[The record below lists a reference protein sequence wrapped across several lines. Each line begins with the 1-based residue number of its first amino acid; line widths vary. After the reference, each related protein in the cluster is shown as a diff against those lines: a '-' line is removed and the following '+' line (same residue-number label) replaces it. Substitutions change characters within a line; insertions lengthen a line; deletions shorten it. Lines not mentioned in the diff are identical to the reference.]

1 MNVQTDRDMFVSQDG
16 PGYGFNQIDTTD
28 SLGAINTSGSMT
40 GNYLFTQR
48 VLTNKAGVES
58 LGKRQFD
65 LVLGGL
71 ILLLASPVMLLT
83 AALIWLS

>member
-40 GNYLFTQR
+40 GKYLFSQLA
-48 VLTNKAGVES
+48 LTKTAGGES
-58 LGKRQFD
+58 LGK
-65 LVLGGL
+65 
-71 ILLLASPVMLLT
+71 
-83 AALIWLS
+83 